1 MRQPLLQEQPRVI
14 AAVELPAVQEG
25 VFYASDGKP
34 ISLGARIG
42 AGGEGTVY
50 DVAEDRE
57 LVAKIYHQPLSDEK
71 SAKLLTLAQLGN
83 ERLFKLTAWPV
94 DVLRPQLGGP
104 VVGFLMN
111 KVAQAEE
118 VHALHS
124 PKSRLQ
130 KFPEASWAFLVH
142 VAANI
147 ARAVAVVHE
156 HGWVIGDINPKNILV
171 TKKATVSLLDCDS
184 FQITARDKTYF
195 CEGGFP
201 EYTPPELQGLP
212 LRELVRTPE
221 HDRFGLAV
229 VIFQLLFLGRHPFSG
244 RFWGGSEMPLERA
257 IKERRWAYGAD
268 AAARQMQT
276 PPGALPLE
284 AIPTALAELFRRAFM
299 TDAPVERPTPRE
311 WIASLEALA
320 QSLQRCSLHSGHQ
333 FYDELSDCPWCEI
346 ETRARV
352 RLFNFLLGGNV
363 DNKPFQLDELWREIE
378 AIALPSTV
386 TISKPEHWGAPLA
399 VSRSPE
405 VEVLVRKRR
414 KLFAF
419 SLLFAG
425 LAGWFVGWQASGLGF
440 GVLVLVPMLGAIHA
454 ALRNIDV
461 VNPVTAQSVL
471 QLQPVST
478 VSTHPVAK
486 RIEEQ
491 KASAEADLAQLKT
504 HWAKEASAERFL
516 DKVVELRDKKF
527 TYERLAQTR
536 EQKLGQTITA
546 GWWQQCGQFLS
557 QFEIR
562 DAYLPDIE
570 TKVRERLFSAGVS
583 TANDITQ
590 ERLRKIP
597 GVPQPQATTLLL
609 WREQL
614 QQQFAFD
621 PGPVFTS
628 PAYQNVEKEMDALH
642 RRLEYELSSGPHYLR
657 RIKEEIENAQRTLE
671 PQLASARLAL
681 AQADHDWKA
690 ISKRT
695 RLWPLIIVLILAFF
709 FGATTTL
716 LN

>member
-14 AAVELPAVQEG
+14 AAVELPAVREG
-25 VFYASDGKP
+25 VFYASDGTP

-42 AGGEGTVY
+42 TGGEGTVY

-94 DVLRPQLGGP
+94 DVLRPQPGGP

-184 FQITARDKTYF
+184 FQITAQDKTYL

-201 EYTPPELQGLP
+201 EYTPPELQGVP

-221 HDRFGLAV
+221 HDGFGLAV

-244 RFWGGSEMPLERA
+244 RFLGGGEMPLERA

-276 PPGALPLE
+276 PPGALPLA
-284 AIPTALAELFRRAFM
+284 AIPVALAELFRRAFM
-299 TDAPVERPTPRE
+299 TETPVERPTPRE

-352 RLFNFLLGGNV
+352 RLFNFLPGGNV
-363 DNKPFQLDELWREIE
+363 DNKPFQLDELWREVEIM
-378 AIALPSTV
+378 ATPIVAQA
-386 TISKPEHWGAPLA
+386 SKPTDWSAPLA

-405 VEVLVRKRR
+405 AEEFVRTRR
-414 KLFAF
+414 KLFVF
-419 SLLFAG
+419 SLL
-425 LAGWFVGWQASGLGF
+425 LAALSGVGIGWQAIQLGF
-440 GVLVLVPMLGAIHA
+440 GVPILLPMVGLILA

-461 VNPVTAQSVL
+461 VNSMSVPTML
-471 QLQPVST
+471 HLQPVRRIT
-478 VSTHPVAK
+478 DHPVAK
-486 RIEEQ
+486 QIEER
-491 KASAEADLAQLKT
+491 KIRADAEQTQLQT
-504 HWAKEASAERFL
+504 RWAKEASAERFL

-570 TKVRERLFSAGVS
+570 TKVRERLFSAGVI

-621 PGPVFTS
+621 PRPVFTS

-642 RRLEYELSSGPHYLR
+642 RRLEYELSSAPHYLR

-671 PQLASARLAL
+671 PQLTSARLAL